1 MSTATQLLEDLDYLE
16 QAGMTV
22 EQLRSLHH
30 WAGTSTEKKVTYA
43 TVRDYFSHGRDMR
56 ENNTIFAER
65 LHLVAQTHRRGIPAL
80 VEIALRA
87 YPSSQASE

>member
-1 MSTATQLLEDLDYLE
+1 MSTATQLLEDLNYLE

-30 WAGTSTEKKVTYA
+30 WAGTSTEKKVSYA

-65 LHLVAQTHRRGIPAL
+65 LHLVAQTHKGGMPAL
-80 VEIALRA
+80 IEIALHA
-87 YPSSQASE
+87 YPSSQASK